1 MQDTLAPTA
10 ICQDITIE
18 LGPDGT
24 ATISSADIDNGS
36 SDNCGEVTYEVST
49 TTFDCSDIGSNIVN
63 LLVFDSN
70 GLASECFATVTVLD
84 TAAPIV
90 VCQDITIALDEEYQA
105 IITAADIDAGS
116 TDNCT
121 ISNTTIDI
129 NTFDC
134 SNLGTNTVT
143 LTMTDQNGNQ
153 ASCSAI
159 VTVIEGIFT
168 PNAVCQNVTVT
179 LGEDGT
185 ATAAASA
192 FDAGSTGVRC
202 LDGLSIDIDTFSCAD
217 IGTPVEVEFTVT
229 NAAGDTDS
237 CIAYVNV
244 IDGLAPEITCPE
256 NQTVTSEGPYIL
268 PDYFEIGLANAQ
280 DNCTEPI
287 TVFNQNPSPGT
298 PMPVGEYIISLS
310 AQDNNGFTADCE
322 FILRVFED
330 LGFENTTA
338 LRAIKMYPNPAN
350 DVITLSNPQNI
361 NLVSVSIYDITGRL
375 IITKDLQSASQENT
389 IDIGA
394 LQSGNYLL
402 FIKST
407 FGQITKQLLKQ

>member
-1 MQDTLAPTA
+1 M
-10 ICQDITIE
+10 
-18 LGPDGT
+18 
-24 ATISSADIDNGS
+24 
-36 SDNCGEVTYEVST
+36 
-49 TTFDCSDIGSNIVN
+49 
-63 LLVFDSN
+63 
-70 GLASECFATVTVLD
+70 
-84 TAAPIV
+84 
-90 VCQDITIALDEEYQA
+90 
-105 IITAADIDAGS
+105 
-116 TDNCT
+116 
-121 ISNTTIDI
+121 
-129 NTFDC
+129 
-134 SNLGTNTVT
+134 
-143 LTMTDQNGNQ
+143 
-153 ASCSAI
+153 
-159 VTVIEGIFT
+159 
-168 PNAVCQNVTVT
+168 
-179 LGEDGT
+179 
-185 ATAAASA
+185 
-192 FDAGSTGVRC
+192 
-202 LDGLSIDIDTFSCAD
+202 
-217 IGTPVEVEFTVT
+217 
-229 NAAGDTDS
+229 
-237 CIAYVNV
+237 
-244 IDGLAPEITCPE
+244 
-256 NQTVTSEGPYIL
+256 

-361 NLVSVSIYDITGRL
+361 NLMSVSIYDITGRL
-375 IITKDLQSASQENT
+375 IITKDLQSASQEST